1 MKNLEGKTR
10 LKVAGDCQNVREN
23 VTICGHP
30 INGGGLTRLPSLVRL
45 AASVAR
51 QKGFPNGQNS

>member
-30 INGGGLTRLPSLVRL
+30 INGGV
-45 AASVAR
+45 
-51 QKGFPNGQNS
+51 